1 VGSTNDYL
9 HSQVQSVRS
18 NDNAVIGFL
27 NNTGSVLGEIKSYS
41 ADQMNSTDAFSTEA
55 SNYIKDGED
64 LEVTAQSIPNSLE
77 IYGGRCNSHLTES
90 VLGDVTDRITNLAED
105 GRSVAAFTS
114 DKVLAKF
121 TSSIDEM
128 EAPRNGV
135 MTTFVQE
142 CDAIRTCA
150 VKGKTLLNE
159 KASEMTNALDGLGKD
174 IQNTEISFAKE
185 VADNHQTNVTKLRK
199 QLHESSKHHENLV
212 VAGLS
217 ESAVKT
223 QDVRTSVDDFARVTL
238 RAQEQVEPAPER
250 NSITYSSE
258 LTSTPS
264 EYIILQD
271 IENDANAHDSKLQVE
286 NEDCRMIS
294 TEPEEKEEEEE
305 TTPCSPVLKERPP
318 SRGNAASNAKITRK
332 PSGLKVATTSTPQKR
347 LKARGVSSTSSKRTK
362 R

>member
-1 VGSTNDYL
+1 
-9 HSQVQSVRS
+9 
-18 NDNAVIGFL
+18 
-27 NNTGSVLGEIKSYS
+27 
-41 ADQMNSTDAFSTEA
+41 
-55 SNYIKDGED
+55 
-64 LEVTAQSIPNSLE
+64 
-77 IYGGRCNSHLTES
+77 
-90 VLGDVTDRITNLAED
+90 
-105 GRSVAAFTS
+105 
-114 DKVLAKF
+114 
-121 TSSIDEM
+121 
-128 EAPRNGV
+128 
-135 MTTFVQE
+135 
-142 CDAIRTCA
+142 
-150 VKGKTLLNE
+150 
-159 KASEMTNALDGLGKD
+159 MTNALDGLGKD

-271 IENDANAHDSKLQVE
+271 IENDANAHDSKLQVK

-294 TEPEEKEEEEE
+294 TEPEEKEEEE